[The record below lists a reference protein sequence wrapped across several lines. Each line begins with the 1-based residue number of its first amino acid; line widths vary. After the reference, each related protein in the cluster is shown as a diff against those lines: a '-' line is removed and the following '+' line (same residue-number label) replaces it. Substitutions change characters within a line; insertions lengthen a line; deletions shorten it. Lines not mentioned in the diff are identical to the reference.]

1 MKIYDVNLTGASAG
15 SGRTQETQRAGSDGS
30 LKSGGAASG
39 AGDRIEL
46 SDALHSVGRAMSAY
60 SSGRAVKVKALTA
73 QYRSGNYRADS
84 LATSRGMITEALA
97 QKAG

>member
-15 SGRTQETQRAGSDGS
+15 SERAQEAQRVGSEAGS
-30 LKSGGAASG
+30 KSGAAASG

-46 SDALHSVGRAMSAY
+46 SDALNSLGRAMSAY
-60 SSGRAVKVKALTA
+60 SSNRAAKVQALTA

-84 LATSRGMITEALA
+84 LATGRGIIMEALA